1 MTTTRDLIMQAAIL
15 VERGWELPA
24 EEFEAALAGFVADST
39 DKIAAL
45 RAVYRAAEG
54 RAATC
59 KAEADLYAAAA
70 KRHKATAEQVRQRA
84 QALAEAAEA
93 ARETLPGVR
102 LQVNGGAAPLQFAED
117 FDVTLLPM
125 AMQRVTVEPDND
137 AIRRALGAGQ
147 SLPGV
152 TIGERTRSLRWTEK

>member
-24 EEFEAALAGFVADST
+24 EEFEAALASFVADSA

-93 ARETLPGVR
+93 AGETLPGVR

-117 FDVTLLPM
+117 FDVDALPF
-125 AMQRVTVEPDND
+125 ALQRVTVEPNPD
-137 AIRRALGAGQ
+137 AIRAALERGET
-147 SLPGV
+147 LPGV
-152 TIGERTRSLRWTEK
+152 TLGARGRALRWTEK